1 MNVICNEVLVSYD
14 IEDNKQRKKLHNELK
29 DLGLLAIQKSVFWGH
44 LNKAEESAVRRLFK
58 QYCREGDKAFVARIK
73 LAAQI
78 KLNSFGYSP
87 EEIPLKPVDYYV
99 V

>member
-1 MNVICNEVLVSYD
+1 
-14 IEDNKQRKKLHNELK
+14 
-29 DLGLLAIQKSVFWGH
+29 LAIQKSVFWGH
-44 LNKAEESAVRRLFK
+44 LNRAEENAVRRLFK
-58 QYCREGDKAFVARIK
+58 QYCRQGDKAFVARIK